1 MQCMKIK
8 EQTENFLQ
16 AYERVR
22 GKDHLIQDF
31 MPIKTET
38 SSQSRKVS
46 STVSKSSPLIVP
58 SFTA

>member
-22 GKDHLIQDF
+22 GKDRLIQDF

-38 SSQSRKVS
+38 SSQSL
-46 STVSKSSPLIVP
+46 TVFSGLQVFSIIVP
-58 SFTA
+58 PFTA

>member
-38 SSQSRKVS
+38 SSQSLTDFS
-46 STVSKSSPLIVP
+46 GLQIIPPHSPP
-58 SFTA
+58 FTA

>member
-22 GKDHLIQDF
+22 GKDRSIQDS

-46 STVSKSSPLIVP
+46 STVSKSSVL
-58 SFTA
+58 

>member
-1 MQCMKIK
+1 MKIK

-22 GKDHLIQDF
+22 GKDRLQDF

-46 STVSKSSPLIVP
+46 SPVSKSSVL
-58 SFTA
+58 